1 MIDGAHVP
9 GHLPLNI
16 RELDPDF
23 YAGNCHKWLC
33 APKGAGFL
41 YAAPPVQ
48 DLLQPLVVGWGWRP
62 EDPGPSPFIDQQ
74 QRQGTRDSAAYL
86 AVPAARRPIFL
97 GWTGLAFPIG
107 WVVSHLVLGA
117 VFYLVFTPIGWLV
130 RRINGD
136 PLQRR
141 FEASRPSYWIERPAG
156 TDVGRYLK
164 QF

>member
-1 MIDGAHVP
+1 MALHSFNRHPSPADLRSFGRLLVPFVVLVGGVVRWRTGSTGA
-9 GHLPLNI
+9 
-16 RELDPDF
+16 
-23 YAGNCHKWLC
+23 
-33 APKGAGFL
+33 
-41 YAAPPVQ
+41 AAAVW
-48 DLLQPLVVGWGWRP
+48 VVGGLLA
-62 EDPGPSPFIDQQ
+62 
-74 QRQGTRDSAAYL
+74 AAYL

-97 GWTGLAFPIG
+97 GWTGVAFPIG